1 MYDHN
6 FSADDLIPPPDDDI
20 EPEQLVADWVAMRDR
35 EREQANELELRLR
48 DAGFAEATI
57 SEQPGGLWRFD
68 LVFRGRDDDGSAA
81 FGFLESLLAES
92 GLVSIEESLEMQIE
106 RGLAIASFL
115 CSSTGAVFSEAS
127 R

>member
-1 MYDHN
+1 MYDHI
-6 FSADDLIPPPDDDI
+6 SADELIPPPDDEI
-20 EPEQLVADWVAMRDR
+20 QPEQLVADWVAMRDR
-35 EREQANELELRLR
+35 EREQANELEERLR
-48 DAGFAEATI
+48 DAGFTEATI

-115 CSSTGAVFSEAS
+115 CSSTGAVFAEAHQ
-127 R
+127 